1 LGKLS
6 SFDFNLKCSVK
17 YSLLFIIIF
26 AIGGLAYSFL
36 IPSFETTEFDPDVI
50 EDISKGI
57 TTSSTTAQS
66 NNNVEVPEE
75 INSEVTEESIEID
88 DENTAQEL
96 IKFTIANTSLENFT
110 TYLIIGSDK
119 RTNNSSA
126 SRGYVDGQRADVII
140 LGIINDENLEQYLLS
155 IPRDLLVKNSCTQS
169 IERINSSFSKNDCGN
184 SAENLAANIQILTGL
199 TVNHFASFDFEG
211 FEKIIDSFSGIEIC
225 VDKTQREGFSFELQ
239 KGCQTVEGSTALNWV
254 VSRNTEVL
262 VGEKLIDKNGND
274 VSEWE
279 LMEGVSDL
287 SRNDRQQYI
296 ILQLLNEIKNF
307 KSLGEL
313 TNFISTLEDAFVIDE
328 NLSLNNAINIL
339 WNFRDSNLS
348 DINKLSI
355 PVDPYELDD
364 GRQVLIITEN
374 FTDYAQLKGLKNS

>member
-1 LGKLS
+1 MDNQKRYL
-6 SFDFNLKCSVK
+6 
-17 YSLLFIIIF
+17 LLFIIIF
-26 AIGGLAYSFL
+26 AIGGFAYSFL

-57 TTSSTTAQS
+57 TTTSTTVQT
-66 NNNVEVPEE
+66 NNNVEDPKE
-75 INSEVTEESIEID
+75 INSEDIEESIEIV

-119 RTNNSSA
+119 RTTNSSA

-140 LGIINDENLEQYLLS
+140 LGIINEETSEQYLLS
-155 IPRDLLVKNSCTQS
+155 IPRDLLIKNSCTQS
-169 IERINSSFSKNDCGN
+169 IERINSTFSKNDCGN

-199 TVNHFASFDFEG
+199 TVNHFASFNFEG
-211 FEKIIDSFSGIEIC
+211 FEKIIDSFGGIEIC
-225 VDKTQREGFSFELQ
+225 VEKTQREGFSFELQ
-239 KGCQTVEGSTALNWV
+239 KGCQTVKGSTALNWV

-262 VGEKLIDKNGND
+262 VGEKVIDKNGND
-274 VSEWE
+274 ISEWE
-279 LMEGVSDL
+279 KMEGVSDL

-313 TNFISTLEDAFVIDE
+313 TNLISTLEDAFVIDE
-328 NLSLNNAINIL
+328 NLSLNNA
-339 WNFRDSNLS
+339 
-348 DINKLSI
+348 
-355 PVDPYELDD
+355 
-364 GRQVLIITEN
+364 QV
-374 FTDYAQLKGLKNS
+374 

>member
-1 LGKLS
+1 MDNQKRYL
-6 SFDFNLKCSVK
+6 
-17 YSLLFIIIF
+17 LLFIIIF
-26 AIGGLAYSFL
+26 AIGALAYSFL

-57 TTSSTTAQS
+57 TTTSTTVQT
-66 NNNVEVPEE
+66 NNNVEDPKE
-75 INSEVTEESIEID
+75 INNEDTEESIEIV

-110 TYLIIGSDK
+110 TYLIIGTDK

-140 LGIINDENLEQYLLS
+140 LGIINEETLDQYLLS
-155 IPRDLLVKNSCTQS
+155 IPRDLLIKNSCTQS
-169 IERINSSFSKNDCGN
+169 IERINSTFSKNDCGN

-199 TVNHFASFDFEG
+199 TVNHFASFNFEG
-211 FEKIIDSFSGIEIC
+211 FEKIIDSFDGIEIC
-225 VDKTQREGFSFELQ
+225 VEKTQREGFSFELQ
-239 KGCQTVEGSTALNWV
+239 KGCQIVEGSTALNWV

-262 VGEKLIDKNGND
+262 VGEKVIDKNGND
-274 VSEWE
+274 ISEWE
-279 LMEGVSDL
+279 KMEGVSDL

-296 ILQLLNEIKNF
+296 ILQLLEEIKNF
-307 KSLGEL
+307 RSLGEL
-313 TNFISTLEDAFVIDE
+313 TTLINTLEDAFVIDE
-328 NLSLNNAINIL
+328 NLSLNNAVNIL
-339 WNFRDSNLS
+339 WNFRESNLS

-355 PVDPYELDD
+355 PVNPYELND

-374 FTDYAQLKGLKNS
+374 FTDYAELEGLKNS